1 MAKCVT
7 EMPLV
12 YLRIFFFSISSMQ
25 SFIFTSTW
33 AMWRSSLWLHS
44 AWSVNAPGFRAKR
57 EENGFFNNI
66 DREFNDRQ
74 RRMRPDLSIF
84 DLPGPN
90 RKIILDIS
98 NICPIPIFGTQ
109 QYSRNDALI
118 IHDERMEKFNA
129 ISTANGI

>member
-1 MAKCVT
+1 M
-7 EMPLV
+7 
-12 YLRIFFFSISSMQ
+12 
-25 SFIFTSTW
+25 
-33 AMWRSSLWLHS
+33 
-44 AWSVNAPGFRAKR
+44 VNAAGFRAKR
-57 EENGFFNNI
+57 EENGCFNNI

-98 NICPIPIFGTQ
+98 NICPIPIYGTQ

-118 IHDERMEKFNA
+118 IQKAAQQRYDERMEKFNA
-129 ISTANGI
+129 ISTANGIKFHPIIFETTGRVHTESFRFL

>member
-1 MAKCVT
+1 M
-7 EMPLV
+7 
-12 YLRIFFFSISSMQ
+12 
-25 SFIFTSTW
+25 
-33 AMWRSSLWLHS
+33 
-44 AWSVNAPGFRAKR
+44 VNAAGFRAKR
-57 EENGFFNNI
+57 EENGCFNNI
-66 DREFNDRQ
+66 YREFNDRQ

-118 IHDERMEKFNA
+118 IIFETTGRVRTESFCFLQSILRN
-129 ISTANGI
+129 ISGYMDGKLLL